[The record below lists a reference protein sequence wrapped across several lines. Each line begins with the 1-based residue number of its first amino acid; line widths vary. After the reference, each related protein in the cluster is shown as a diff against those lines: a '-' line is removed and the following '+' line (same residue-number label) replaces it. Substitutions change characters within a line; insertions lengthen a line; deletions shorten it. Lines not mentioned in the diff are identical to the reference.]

1 MHVFVD
7 DSVHLEKNGHFE
19 PKNLKK
25 KYLFFLIKIGV
36 CFKMSYRIFKIFNV
50 SACFSSSRA

>member
-25 KYLFFLIKIGV
+25 KYLFFLIKMGV
-36 CFKMSYRIFKIFNV
+36 CFKMSYRIFKTDYY
-50 SACFSSSRA
+50 